1 MDLRHVDLIA
11 DPVIIRV
18 DHRII
23 SSRLH
28 LLTECVDNIRDLCR
42 SQAVHFLRFHIEDHR
57 VGDWI
62 IFDEIQ
68 DKIRIRFRH
77 RCSRRVGIKVNTDAE
92 SRRRCPAHIRIKIRI
107 HRIVVPRSDHRE
119 LDIIS
124 GDRGPVDILLPL
136 GNIDTPG
143 QDTGKHGTITS
154 NIGAGRVLLPGS
166 RPYRNRRTYRG
177 KSHDGT

>member
-1 MDLRHVDLIA
+1 MDLRHIDLIA
-11 DPVIIRV
+11 DPVVVGIH
-18 DHRII
+18 HRII
-23 SSRLH
+23 SGRLN
-28 LLTECVDNIRDLCR
+28 LLTERVYDIRDLGR
-42 SQAVHFLRFHIEDHR
+42 RQPVHFLRFHIEDHR

-62 IFDEIQ
+62 ILDEIQ
-68 DKIRIRFRH
+68 DKIRVGFRH

-92 SRRRCPAHIRIKIRI
+92 SRRRCPTHIRIKIRI

-119 LDIIS
+119 LDIII

-136 GNIDTPG
+136 GNIDAPG